1 MEPKGETPQSPA
13 AALTAVRQAKMT
25 QRPNKLNRNHLSAI
39 LLYYD
44 GSITKQSYQLA
55 AVHIVYPVFTNG
67 SKNTASVRVLEKLQL
82 KLQLLTPCFYK
93 FADR

>member
-1 MEPKGETPQSPA
+1 MEPKGGTPQSPA
-13 AALTAVRQAKMT
+13 AALTAVRQAKLT
-25 QRPNKLNRNHLSAI
+25 QRPKKLNRNHLSAI

-55 AVHIVYPVFTNG
+55 AVHIVYPVLTKG
-67 SKNTASVRVLEKLQL
+67 GKNIASVRVLEKLQL

-93 FADR
+93 FAGR